1 MVKRSRV
8 QEHINN
14 FHRQQ
19 EKKIGKTPNG
29 DIRLQNKRLSVHHDL
44 IPFDQLQARLNYYNI
59 DSVML
64 LQQIGRAHV

>member
-8 QEHINN
+8 QEHINH

-29 DIRLQNKRLSVHHDL
+29 DIIVDDKMQSK
-44 IPFDQLQARLNYYNI
+44 IAKQEIICTP
-59 DSVML
+59 
-64 LQQIGRAHV
+64 